1 VAEDDVGEEVERL
14 EAVDR
19 SSLASAI
26 SLICGDPALA
36 EEALQ
41 EALLRAWQRAKA
53 GGEVASWSAWVV
65 TVALNHTRNHF
76 RRLGRERAALRRLA
90 NQLEPMKHGEFAD
103 RIAGSVDLVR
113 AMSSLTR
120 REREVVALH
129 YRLDMPVSE
138 IARALGVDEGTVK
151 TLLHRARGRLLPLV
165 KDRASTP
172 FDIDRRIG

>member
-1 VAEDDVGEEVERL
+1 MAGDDVAGDDMAEDVERL

-19 SSLASAI
+19 ASLASAI

-41 EALLRAWQRAKA
+41 EALLRAWQKVKA
-53 GGEVASWSAWVV
+53 GGEVASWPAWVV

-90 NQLEPMKHGEFAD
+90 NQLEPMQHGEFTD
-103 RIAGSVDLVR
+103 RIASSVDLVR

-120 REREVVALH
+120 RDARWSHCTTGSTCPYRRSPERC
-129 YRLDMPVSE
+129 
-138 IARALGVDEGTVK
+138 
-151 TLLHRARGRLLPLV
+151 
-165 KDRASTP
+165 ASTRAP
-172 FDIDRRIG
+172 